1 MKASH
6 ERQRITESCGQGCRN
21 CRKLARATGRP
32 EQFIKLDY
40 KPWNPLSS
48 DGDALRLVMRLGLDL
63 LHDASSVTVRKY
75 DNVNQRMMC
84 EITEHGDPVTGEP
97 ARRAITRAAAE
108 IGRTHP

>member
-1 MKASH
+1 MNDKELLNLAAKAAGIAGNW
-6 ERQRITESCGQGCRN
+6 RG
-21 CRKLARATGRP
+21 LPGRP